1 MNYRSKVRYS
11 KLALGLAI
19 ALASAPAMAQ
29 QTSANVGGRITTAEQ
44 AVVAGA
50 QVTITHVPSGTVSQ
64 ATTDANG
71 RYGARGLRV
80 GGPYTIT
87 ITKDG
92 QAETIENVFLTLAQT
107 TQVDATIGADTSATL
122 ETVEVTADA
131 LGGPASPFSANAM
144 GAGTTIV
151 REQVEALPTIRRS
164 IEDFVRLDSRIVQ
177 VDEERGGIAA
187 AGQNNRYNN
196 IRIDGVPTNDN
207 FGLNDS
213 GLPSLN
219 QPISIDW
226 IEEFN
231 VGISDYDTTQTDFVG
246 ANVNAVSKSGGN
258 EFAGRVYYS
267 FRNDDLLGDEV
278 NGRDVA
284 KPFVDEFTAGAYF
297 GGPLIKDRLFFFAGY
312 EKFEREISGID
323 NGIAGSGALNEFR
336 ITQAEID
343 RLRAAATRFGA
354 ADIGSVDA
362 VTAFT
367 NEDEKWFAK
376 LDFNIND
383 SHRATLRYN
392 KTTGSDLQANP
403 GATQIRA
410 SSNHWA
416 NDITFESWAA
426 LLYSDWTDVFSTEAN
441 ISYSTYDSLPTA
453 FSDFQA
459 VTVNFP
465 TGSITGANAT
475 VTFGKEF
482 SRQANQLNTET
493 LTGFFA
499 GNLYMGDHEVKF
511 GLDYESVDV
520 YNLFLQ
526 AAVGSYTFAN
536 LADFEN
542 GLWQNYTYQRSRT
555 GNLNDVAA
563 TFDVGSVGLFVQDTW
578 SVNYNLTLMFGLRAD
593 QSLVGGTPAANARF
607 TNDFGVN
614 NQNTPDGEW
623 LVQPRFGFNYTFD
636 SELQSQLRGGVGL
649 FRGSAPGVWLSN
661 SFSNPG
667 VIAQSFNINTT
678 ATTRIPGVSLNPNSP
693 FVPAN
698 AAPGQLVNA
707 VSDDFAQPSVYRANL
722 AFEQEL
728 PFLGLIAGV
737 EYLYTTVNDAVHF
750 VNVGLGAPTSTLPD
764 GRQSWW
770 LTNGTAGFNP
780 ANGNAAGTN
789 RIRAN
794 CILVNPAV
802 AFNAATN
809 PCAYTN
815 AIVLTNTDKGRSEN
829 FTVSLEKPWAD
840 NWYAKL
846 AYTYGDSKEVSPGT
860 SSVALSNWQN
870 RVVFNQNEDTLRTSN
885 YEISDRLTASFSYR
899 FEFFGESAPT
909 TVTGFYEGRY
919 GRPFS
924 YTYSNDA
931 NGDGQNGNDV
941 FFVPVMGQVGFSA
954 ASTAADQQ
962 AFWDFIQNTPGLAA
976 YAGKVS
982 QINGE
987 KSPWRN
993 QIDLRISQT
1002 IPLGFGKTKA
1012 QVFFDIENFGNL
1024 LNKEWGG
1031 VQEALF
1037 PYNVFVARYQGINA
1051 ANQYVL
1057 DVSNYVNETTG
1068 VASGVPV
1075 LPYRNFESRWAAQIG
1090 FRLDF

>member
-1 MNYRSKVRYS
+1 MNYRSKARYS

-19 ALASAPAMAQ
+19 ALATAPAIAQ
-29 QTSANVGGRITTAEQ
+29 QTSANVGGRVTSADQ
-44 AVVAGA
+44 VVAGA
-50 QVTITHVPSGTVSQ
+50 QVSITHVPSGTVSQ
-64 ATTDANG
+64 AITDANG

-92 QAETIENVFLTLAQT
+92 VTETIENVFLTLAQT
-107 TQVDATIGADTSATL
+107 TQVDAMIGAPAAATL
-122 ETVEVTADA
+122 DVVEVTTEL

-164 IEDFVRLDSRIVQ
+164 IEDFVRLDPRIVQ

-226 IEEFN
+226 IQEFN
-231 VGISDYDTTQTDFVG
+231 VGISDYDTTQTDFIG
-246 ANVNAVSKSGGN
+246 ANINAVTKSGGN
-258 EFAGRVYYS
+258 EFAGRVYYVM
-267 FRNDDLLGDEV
+267 RNDDMIGDEV
-278 NGRDVA
+278 NGRAVN
-284 KPFVDEFTAGAYF
+284 KPLTDEFTAGAYF
-297 GGPLIKDRLFFFAGY
+297 GGPLIQDRLFFFAGY
-312 EKFEREISGID
+312 EKFERKITGTD

-336 ITQAEID
+336 ITAAEIA
-343 RLRAAATRFGA
+343 RLRAAAASFGA
-354 ADIGSVDA
+354 TDVGSFDP
-362 VTAFT
+362 VTSFT
-367 NEDEKWFAK
+367 NQDEKWFAK
-376 LDFNIND
+376 LDLNISEN
-383 SHRATLRYN
+383 HRATLRYN
-392 KTTGSDLQANP
+392 KTEGSDLQANA

-416 NDITFESWAA
+416 NDITYESWAA
-426 LLYSDWTDVFSTEAN
+426 LLYSDWSDIFSTEAN
-441 ISYSTYDSLPTA
+441 ISYTSYDSLPTA
-453 FSDFQA
+453 FSNFQA
-459 VTVNFP
+459 ATITFP
-465 TGSITGANAT
+465 TGSPTGGTST
-475 VTFGKEF
+475 VVIGKEF
-482 SRQANQLNTET
+482 SRQANQLNTDT

-499 GNLYMGDHEVKF
+499 GNLYLGDHEVKF
-511 GLDYESVDV
+511 GVDYESVDV

-526 AAVGSYTFAN
+526 AAVGSYSFSS
-536 LADFEN
+536 LADFEA

-555 GNLNDVAA
+555 GNINDVAA
-563 TFDVGSVGLFVQDTW
+563 TFDVGSMGLFVQDTW

-593 QSLVGGTPAANARF
+593 QSLVGGKPFANARF
-607 TNDFGVN
+607 GTDFGVN

-636 SELQSQLRGGVGL
+636 GDLQSQLRGGLGL

-667 VIAQSFNINTT
+667 VVAQAFNISTT
-678 ATTRIPGVSLNPNSP
+678 ATTRIPGVSLNPANP

-698 AAPGQLVNA
+698 ATASQLVNA
-707 VSDDFAQPSVYRANL
+707 LSDDFVQPSVYRANL

-728 PFLGLIAGV
+728 PFYGLVFGA
-737 EYLYTTVNDAVHF
+737 EYLYTKTRDGVHF
-750 VNVGLGAPTSTLPD
+750 VNVALGAPTSTLPD

-770 LTNGTAGFNP
+770 LNNGTAGFS
-780 ANGNAAGTN
+780 ATGTAAGTN
-789 RIRAN
+789 RVRAN
-794 CILVNPAV
+794 CIRVNPAV
-802 AFNAATN
+802 AFNAASN

-815 AIVLTNTDKGRSEN
+815 AVVLENTDKGEAHN
-829 FTVSLEKPWAD
+829 MTLSLEKPWAD
-840 NWYAKL
+840 NWFAKIG
-846 AYTYGDSKEVSPGT
+846 YTYGKSDEVSPGT

-870 RVVFNQNEDTLRTSN
+870 RVVFNQNEETLRTSN

-899 FEFFGESAPT
+899 MSLFGDSAPT
-909 TVTGFYEGRY
+909 TITGFYEGRY
-919 GRPFS
+919 GRPYSF
-924 YTYSNDA
+924 TYSNDA

-941 FFVPVMGQVGFSA
+941 FFVPALGQVGFTA
-954 ASTAADQQ
+954 GSTAADQQ
-962 AFWDFIQNTPGLAA
+962 AFWNFIQNTPGLS
-976 YAGKVS
+976 GLEGSVS
-982 QINGE
+982 EINGQ

-993 QIDLRISQT
+993 QVDIRISQD

-1012 QVFFDIENFGNL
+1012 QLFFDIENFGNL
-1024 LNKEWGG
+1024 LNKDWGG
-1031 VQEALF
+1031 VNEALF
-1037 PYNVFVARYQGINA
+1037 PYNVFVARYHGLNA

-1068 VASGVPV
+1068 AVTTPT
-1075 LPYRNFESRWAAQIG
+1075 LPFRNFESRWAAQIG

>member
-50 QVTITHVPSGTVSQ
+50 QVTITHVPSGTVAQ

-87 ITKDG
+87 VTKDG
-92 QAETIENVFLTLAQT
+92 KTETIENVFLTLAQT
-107 TQVDATIGADTSATL
+107 TQVDATIGAAAATTL
-122 ETVEVTADA
+122 DTVEVTADA
-131 LGGPASPFSANAM
+131 VGGPASPFSANAM

-151 REQVEALPTIRRS
+151 REQIEALPTIRRS

-219 QPISIDW
+219 QPISVDW
-226 IEEFN
+226 IQEFN

-246 ANVNAVSKSGGN
+246 ANVNAVTKSGGN
-258 EFAGRVYYS
+258 EFAGRVYYV
-267 FRNDDLLGDEV
+267 FRNDDMIGDEV
-278 NGRDVA
+278 NGVDVR
-284 KPFVDEFTAGAYF
+284 KPLTDEFTSGGYF

-312 EKFEREISGID
+312 EKFEREIAGVD
-323 NGIAGSGALNEFR
+323 NGIAGSGAVNQFR

-343 RLRAAATRFGA
+343 RLRAAAARYGA
-354 ADIGSVDA
+354 ADVGSFDP

-376 LDFNIND
+376 LDFNISDNQ
-383 SHRATLRYN
+383 RATLRYN

-403 GATQIRA
+403 GVTQIRA

-441 ISYSTYDSLPTA
+441 VSYSTYDSLPTA
-453 FSDFQA
+453 FSRFQLA
-459 VTVNFP
+459 TVNFP
-465 TGSITGANAT
+465 NGSPQGGFSSVNIGQ
-475 VTFGKEF
+475 EF
-482 SRQANQLNTET
+482 SRQANQLNTDT
-493 LTGFFA
+493 LTAFFA
-499 GNLYMGDHEVKF
+499 GNLYLGDHEVKF
-511 GLDYESVDV
+511 GFDYERVDV
-520 YNLFLQ
+520 FNLFLQ
-526 AAVGSYTFAN
+526 AATGAYTFDT
-536 LADFEN
+536 LADFEAGN
-542 GLWQNYTYQRSRT
+542 WSRYQFQRSRT

-563 TFDVGSVGLFVQDTW
+563 SFDVGSVGFFVQDTW

-593 QSLVGGTPAANARF
+593 QSLVGGNIPANARF
-607 TNDFGVN
+607 SSDFGIDN
-614 NQNTPDGEW
+614 RTTPDGEW

-636 SELQSQLRGGVGL
+636 GDLQAQLRGGVGL

-667 VIAQSFNINTT
+667 VVAQSFDIRTT
-678 ATTRIPGVSLNPNSP
+678 PTTRIPGVSLNPAAP
-693 FVPAN
+693 FVPAA

-707 VSDDFAQPSVYRANL
+707 VSDDFTQPSVYRANL
-722 AFEQEL
+722 AFEHEL
-728 PFLGLIAGV
+728 PFMGLVAGV
-737 EYLYTTVNDAVHF
+737 EYLYTSVNDAVNF
-750 VNVGLGAPTSTLPD
+750 LNVSLGNPTGTLPD
-764 GRQSWW
+764 GRQSFW
-770 LTNGTAGFNP
+770 LTNAQSGFVAATGAP
-780 ANGNAAGTN
+780 AGTN

-794 CILVNPAV
+794 CVLVNPA
-802 AFNAATN
+802 APFNLTTN

-840 NWYAKL
+840 NWYAKV
-846 AYTYGDSKEVSPGT
+846 AYTYGSSDEVNPGT
-860 SSVALSNWQN
+860 SSVALSNWNN
-870 RVVFNQNEDTLRTSN
+870 RIVVNPNEDVLRTSN

-899 FEFFGESAPT
+899 FEFFGENAPT
-909 TVTGFYEGRY
+909 TITGFYEGRY
-919 GRPFS
+919 GRPYSFV
-924 YTYSNDA
+924 YSNDA
-931 NGDGQNGNDV
+931 NGDGQGGNDV
-941 FFVPVMGQVGFSA
+941 FFVPAMGSVAFTADS
-954 ASTAADQQ
+954 SAADQQ
-962 AFWDFIQNTPGLAA
+962 AFWDYLRTTPGLAGRA
-976 YAGKVS
+976 NEFS
-982 QINGE
+982 EINGQ

-993 QIDLRISQT
+993 QIDVRISQDL
-1002 IPLGFGKTKA
+1002 PLGFGKTKA
-1012 QVFFDIENFGNL
+1012 QLFLDIENFGNL
-1024 LNKEWGG
+1024 LNKDWGG
-1031 VQEALF
+1031 VEEAPF
-1037 PYNVFVARYQGINA
+1037 PYSINVARFQGVNA
-1051 ANQYVL
+1051 AGQTVL
-1057 DVSNYVNETTG
+1057 DVRNFVNETTG
-1068 VASGVPV
+1068 AATGVPV
-1075 LPYRNFESRWAAQIG
+1075 LPFRNFESRWAAQVGVRI
-1090 FRLDF
+1090 DF